1 MINVSLISSVK
12 SISSPSKGIT
22 SSVASL
28 ESLKISSKESLRSC
42 SVVVKQREHS

>member
-22 SSVASL
+22 SSVDSL